1 MHQYQNIL
9 KDYTLLGS
17 DERENINQRITFLA
31 TLSNDAEKRVL
42 HLGELRQKNLYYAL
56 IIFAGLFTVSL
67 SSPIKLY
74 PLLASLTLFMIML
87 VFCFLDRRWHKIG
100 HGWRK
105 TRNITVSAL
114 TEVLNDPTKT
124 VTVPRYAKDGERNA
138 EKFSLLPMIFY
149 LLVVGSLFHFLYSCI
164 NLIKR

>member
-17 DERENINQRITFLA
+17 DERENINQRITFLT

-67 SSPIKLY
+67 KLPTKSY
-74 PLLASLTLFMIML
+74 SLMASLTPFITMT
-87 VFCFLDRRWHKIG
+87 VFCLLDRRLHKIA
-100 HGWRK
+100 HGWRR
-105 TRNITVSAL
+105 TRNITVRAL
-114 TEVLNDPTKT
+114 TEVLNDTTKT
-124 VTVPRYAKDGERNA
+124 VTVPKYAVDGERGA
-138 EKFSLLPMIFY
+138 EKFSLQPMIFY
-149 LLVVGSLFHFLYSCI
+149 LLVVGSLFHFL
-164 NLIKR
+164 